1 MSWNVLEGE
10 VWWDPSTWNWDPQCP
25 PAPESAYNIINAT
38 NITNATKQLV
48 APACTGYCAGFLYP
62 LTWQIAEIR
71 EIIYPIF
78 LYIFGILYTFFAI
91 AIICD
96 EFFVPAL
103 EEIQDRYDISA
114 DVAGATLMAAGGSA
128 PELATSSIGTASES
142 PVGFG
147 TIVGSAVFN
156 VLFVIG
162 ACAFAAPE
170 ELKLDWWPLF
180 RDSTYYCFSLLVMA
194 VFFGY
199 LSPSRIYWYEAFSL
213 FCLYV
218 VYVFMMSKNSLLEQ
232 KIKGCINKCVC
243 LKKCGCMK
251 KCLEDSSERV
261 HPDPGS
267 DPEYQATKDEDSEEK
282 PKKPVDGKAGQD
294 DDDDTPLVKPL
305 VDKEG
310 EGDDDDDSL
319 GAKTRQDDDEREPLV
334 DEAKEK
340 DRDVA
345 EVEQQEEEEDDEDKP
360 LEISWPSNK
369 DVEHYDEKCRC
380 CCLLSARIFFLIIL
394 PLNALFLYTVPDVRR
409 PDSQVCGRT
418 VHWKG
423 CWFPAFLLSIG
434 WIVCFSY
441 MMVWWAEILGE
452 VSQIHPTVVGLT
464 LLAAGT
470 SIPDLVSSVLVAR
483 KGEGNMA
490 VSSSIGSN
498 IFDILICLPL
508 PWLTYSIYTGVKKF
522 GHCTDHGDNHF
533 CFSVGVYAETLLFSV
548 ILLIVM
554 IFIVIT
560 IVHCS
565 GWKMTK
571 GLGVS
576 MLVLY
581 FLFVLQDV
589 LRNCEMF
596 PEIGRWFTWL
606 RSNI

>member
-1 MSWNVLEGE
+1 MSWNVMEGE
-10 VWWDPSTWNWDPQCP
+10 TWDPSTWNWDPQCP
-25 PAPESAYNIINAT
+25 PKPEGIKTFINAT
-38 NITNATKQLV
+38 NITNATIQV
-48 APACTGYCAGFLYP
+48 VPPGCEGYCAGFLYP
-62 LTWQIAEIR
+62 LTWQIEEIR
-71 EIIYPIF
+71 EIVYPIF

-103 EEIQDRYDISA
+103 ERIAEKYDISA

-128 PELATSSIGTASES
+128 PELATSSIGTFNES

-162 ACAFAAPE
+162 ACAFAAPTA
-170 ELKLDWWPLF
+170 LKLDWWPLF
-180 RDSTYYCFSLLVMA
+180 RDSSYYCCSLLVMA

-199 LSPSRIYWYEAFSL
+199 ISPSRIYWYEALSL

-218 VYVFMMSKNSLLEQ
+218 VYVLLMARNKTLE
-232 KIKGCINKCVC
+232 KSVNGCIHKCRR
-243 LKKCGCMK
+243 KKTTPAGTVSAEK
-251 KCLEDSSERV
+251 KEIAV
-261 HPDPGS
+261 HPA
-267 DPEYQATKDEDSEEK
+267 PEKGKSADQATKDEEG
-282 PKKPVDGKAGQD
+282 GK
-294 DDDDTPLVKPL
+294 
-305 VDKEG
+305 
-310 EGDDDDDSL
+310 
-319 GAKTRQDDDEREPLV
+319 EPLV
-334 DEAKEK
+334 AKIEK
-340 DRDVA
+340 
-345 EVEQQEEEEDDEDKP
+345 EEEGDNDEDDEDDEGP
-360 LEISWPSNK
+360 MEIIWPRK
-369 DVEHYDEKCRC
+369 DSFEHQKCPG
-380 CCLLSARIFFLIIL
+380 CCLLSARIFFLIVF
-394 PLNALFLYTVPDVRR
+394 PLKALFFITVPDVRR
-409 PDSQVCGRT
+409 EESKLCGRT
-418 VHWKG
+418 VHWKE
-423 CWFPAFLLSIG
+423 CWLPAFALSIG

-441 MMVWWAEILGE
+441 MMVWWAEILGK
-452 VSQIHPTVVGLT
+452 VSGVHPTVVGLT

-508 PWLTYSIYTGVKKF
+508 PWLTYSIISGIRKWDN
-522 GHCTDHGDNHF
+522 CTPDGDNHF

-554 IFIVIT
+554 IFIVIL
-560 IVHCS
+560 IVHMS

-571 GLGVS
+571 GLGIS
-576 MLVLY
+576 MLILY

>member
-1 MSWNVLEGE
+1 MNVLEGE
-10 VWWDPSTWNWDPQCP
+10 TWDPQTWNWNPQCP
-25 PAPESAYNIINAT
+25 LGPQDIKIMINAT
-38 NITNATKQLV
+38 NITNATSQLV
-48 APACTGYCAGFLYP
+48 SPACTGYCAGFLYP
-62 LTWQIAEIR
+62 LAWQIDEIR
-71 EIIYPIF
+71 DVIYPIF

-103 EEIQDRYDISA
+103 ERIADKYDISP

-128 PELATSSIGTASES
+128 PELATSSIGTFNES

-162 ACAFAAPE
+162 ACAFAAPS

-180 RDSTYYCFSLLVMA
+180 RDCSYYCFSLGVMA

-199 LSPSRIYWYEAFSL
+199 ISPSRIYWYEALSLFSL
-213 FCLYV
+213 YI
-218 VYVFMMSKNSLLEQ
+218 VYVLIMSRNKQLEEGVNGCVQ
-232 KIKGCINKCVC
+232 KCRR
-243 LKKCGCMK
+243 KKTVPAGTVSA
-251 KCLEDSSERV
+251 EIAV
-261 HPDPGS
+261 HPAPETAKSS
-267 DPEYQATKDEDSEEK
+267 DQATKDEDGIDK
-282 PKKPVDGKAGQD
+282 
-294 DDDDTPLVKPL
+294 KPL
-305 VDKEG
+305 VANIEKEEGGSDG
-310 EGDDDDDSL
+310 EGDDDD
-319 GAKTRQDDDEREPLV
+319 
-334 DEAKEK
+334 
-340 DRDVA
+340 
-345 EVEQQEEEEDDEDKP
+345 EDDEGP
-360 LEISWPSNK
+360 MEIVWPKAEAFEHHNK
-369 DVEHYDEKCRC
+369 CPAC
-380 CCLLSARIFFLIIL
+380 QLFTARIFFVLVFPLKLIFFI
-394 PLNALFLYTVPDVRR
+394 TVPDVRR
-409 PDSQVCGRT
+409 EDGKLCGRT
-418 VHWKG
+418 VHWKE
-423 CWFPAFLLSIG
+423 CWLPAFALSIG
-434 WIVCFSY
+434 WIVVFSY
-441 MMVWWAEILGE
+441 MMVWWAEILGK
-452 VSQIHPTVVGLT
+452 VSRIHPTVIGLT

-508 PWLTYSIYTGVKKF
+508 PWLTYSIMNGVKKW
-522 GHCTDHGDNHF
+522 GDCTEDGDNHV

-548 ILLIVM
+548 MLLVVM
-554 IFIVIT
+554 IFIVIM

-571 GLGVS
+571 SLGIS

-596 PEIGRWFTWL
+596 PQIGRWFTWL
-606 RSNI
+606 RSNTDI

>member
-10 VWWDPSTWNWDPQCP
+10 LWYSPSTWNWDPQCP
-25 PAPESAYNIINAT
+25 PAPEGIKTLINAS
-38 NITNATKQLV
+38 NITNGTIQIV
-48 APACTGYCAGFLYP
+48 HPDCTGYCAGFLYP
-62 LTWQIAEIR
+62 LTWQITEIR
-71 EIIYPIF
+71 EIVYPIF
-78 LYIFGILYTFFAI
+78 LYILGILYTFFAI

-103 EEIQDRYDISA
+103 ERIAEKYDISP

-128 PELATSSIGTASES
+128 PELATSSIGTFNES

-162 ACAFAAPE
+162 ACAFAAPSA
-170 ELKLDWWPLF
+170 LKLDWWPLF
-180 RDSTYYCFSLLVMA
+180 RDSSYYCCSLLVMA

-199 LSPSRIYWYEAFSL
+199 ISPSRIYWYEALSL
-213 FCLYV
+213 FFLYV
-218 VYVFMMSKNSLLEQ
+218 VYVLMMSRNKQLE
-232 KIKGCINKCVC
+232 KSVNGCIHKCRR
-243 LKKCGCMK
+243 KKTVPAGTVSA
-251 KCLEDSSERV
+251 EIAV
-261 HPDPGS
+261 HPAPETGKSS
-267 DPEYQATKDEDSEEK
+267 DQATKDEDGDGVD
-282 PKKPVDGKAGQD
+282 KKPLVAKIEKEEED
-294 DDDDTPLVKPL
+294 DDDD
-305 VDKEG
+305 
-310 EGDDDDDSL
+310 DDDDE
-319 GAKTRQDDDEREPLV
+319 GPMEIIWPKK
-334 DEAKEK
+334 EAF
-340 DRDVA
+340 
-345 EVEQQEEEEDDEDKP
+345 
-360 LEISWPSNK
+360 
-369 DVEHYDEKCRC
+369 EHHKKCPT
-380 CCLLSARIFFLIIL
+380 CCLISARIFFVIIF
-394 PLNALFLYTVPDVRR
+394 PLKVLFFVTVPDVRR
-409 PDSQVCGRT
+409 ENSKVCGCM
-418 VHWKG
+418 VHWKE
-423 CWFPAFLLSIG
+423 CWLPAFALSIG

-441 MMVWWAEILGE
+441 MMVWWAEILGK
-452 VSQIHPTVVGLT
+452 VSDIHPTVIGLT

-508 PWLTYSIYTGVKKF
+508 PWLTYSIINGAKKW
-522 GHCTDHGDNHF
+522 GDCTPDGDNHF

-554 IFIVIT
+554 IFIVIL
-560 IVHCS
+560 IVHLS

-571 GLGVS
+571 GLGIS